1 MSVHVLTPS
10 RTREGLSGMSRC
22 NSEIHESY
30 VHEVYLKLKLTLHSP
45 LVIHFVVATNS
56 PTVRAGCA
64 LQVLCLD

>member
-1 MSVHVLTPS
+1 VRASAACLVVIQ
-10 RTREGLSGMSRC
+10 E
-22 NSEIHESY
+22 ESY